1 MSVTAPPLLDVLP
14 SLVTPKPPRL
24 SATGISPPLLDIFPS
39 AGIQHLQSLP
49 PFARPPLPVSIVAL
63 DVAAR
68 PPLPVSIVAL
78 DVAAASDS
86 SLVLGRLG
94 RQRLVETAPAIMNQ
108 N

>member
-14 SLVTPKPPRL
+14 TLVTPKTPRL
-24 SATGISPPLLDIFPS
+24 SATGTSPRLLDILSS
-39 AGIQHLQSLP
+39 AETQHLQSLP
-49 PFARPPLPVSIVAL
+49 LF
-63 DVAAR
+63 AR

-78 DVAAASDS
+78 DVAAASDP

-94 RQRLVETAPAIMNQ
+94 RQRLVETASAIVHQ

>member
-49 PFARPPLPVSIVAL
+49 PFAH
-63 DVAAR
+63 